1 MLGETQGEEM
11 KAIQDSATVSLRGA
25 PQALTDMYD
34 VGLLD
39 LDGVIYLDGQPI
51 PSASAA
57 LAEARAQG
65 MRFAF
70 VTNNASRTPARI
82 AAQLDE
88 LGVPASPSDVVTS
101 AQAAARLVADQVP
114 AGSRVLVVGAVGL
127 RQAVRNHGLRP
138 VTTAYEEPA
147 AVVQGY
153 DPQMRYD
160 LLAEGALAIRH
171 GAFFVASNADAT
183 MPTPRGPL
191 PGNGAMLRVLATATG
206 QEPLIAGKPEL
217 PLHREAVLRTDAK
230 RPLVVG
236 DRLDTDIEG
245 AVRAGTPGL
254 LVLTGVT
261 NPADVVVAPPQLRPT
276 HLARNLGGLLEPH
289 PEPTRNGEIW
299 SCGGWTAREGSGGLS
314 LSGDP
319 SVAKDPIDGLRALCA
334 AAWAANEP
342 LDPGGVAAVVRQLDL
357 C

>member
-1 MLGETQGEEM
+1 M
-11 KAIQDSATVSLRGA
+11 KVIHDSVSLRGA
-25 PQALTDMYD
+25 PQGLTDMYD

-39 LDGVIYLDGQPI
+39 LDGVIYLDGEPI

-57 LAEARAQG
+57 VAESRAQG

-82 AAQLDE
+82 AAQLDA
-88 LGVPASPSDVVTS
+88 LGVEASPGDVVTS
-101 AQAAARLVADQVP
+101 AQAAARLVADRVP

-127 RQAVRNHGLRP
+127 RQAVRNQGLRP
-138 VTTAYEEPA
+138 VTSAYEEPL

-153 DPQMRYD
+153 DPEMRYD
-160 LLAEGALAIRH
+160 LLAEAVLAIRR
-171 GAFFVASNADAT
+171 GALFVASNADAT
-183 MPTPRGPL
+183 MPSPRGPL
-191 PGNGAMLRVLATATG
+191 PGNGSMIRVLATATG

-217 PLHREAVLRTDAK
+217 PLHREAVFRTGAT

-245 AVRAGTPGL
+245 AVRAGTPSL

-261 NPADVVVAPPQLRPT
+261 NPTEVVSAPPTLRPT

-289 PEPTRNGEIW
+289 PEPDRDGDSW
-299 SCGGWTAREGSGGLS
+299 RCGGWRAKNASGLLS
-314 LSGDP
+314 LTGGNP
-319 SVAKDPIDGLRALCA
+319 GVAKDPVDGLRALCA
-334 AAWAANEP
+334 AAWEGSDP
-342 LDPGGVAAVVRQLDL
+342 LDPAGVAGAVGRLDL